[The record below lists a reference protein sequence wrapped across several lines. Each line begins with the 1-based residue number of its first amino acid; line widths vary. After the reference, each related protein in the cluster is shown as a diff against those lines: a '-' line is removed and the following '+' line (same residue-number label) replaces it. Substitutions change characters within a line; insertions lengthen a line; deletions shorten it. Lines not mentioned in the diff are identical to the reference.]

1 MLGLCFCPPRR
12 YFPVL
17 AILDGE
23 ADAPGKSETALRNGL
38 PQLGLGGE
46 SAGAFSWLLTD

>member
-1 MLGLCFCPPRR
+1 MCWVCASAPLEGT
-12 YFPVL
+12 FPVL

-38 PQLGLGGE
+38 PQLGLGGSLQE
-46 SAGAFSWLLTD
+46 HFLDC